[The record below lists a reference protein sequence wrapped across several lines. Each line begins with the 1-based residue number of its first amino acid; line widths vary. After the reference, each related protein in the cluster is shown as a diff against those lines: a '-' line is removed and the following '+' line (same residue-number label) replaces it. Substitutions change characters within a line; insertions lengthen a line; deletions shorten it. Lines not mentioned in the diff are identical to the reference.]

1 MVLPLNGIN
10 LQSAPDSR
18 GSNRVLPGGQPMLS
32 PSNAWRILC
41 TRTGAGISRA
51 TFYRWVSNGKVYSVR
66 LGFRIFIPLSALEDL
81 VKRCEAGDRF

>member
-10 LQSAPDSR
+10 LSSAPNAP
-18 GSNRVLPGGQPMLS
+18 GANRVFPGGQPMLS

-41 TRTGAGISRA
+41 TRTGGRISRA

-81 VKRCEAGDRF
+81 VKRCKAGDRF